1 MSEKFK
7 FNAHVLIMQYN
18 QLPKLHFRF
27 KKIYALNLLNE
38 TQSIINE
45 KLINFNAIIPEKI
58 SKQVL
63 RIQRSQNKE
72 NASDIS
78 LRDGSTLK
86 MANLFKNNNNLNA
99 EKYSDIDF
107 KVKSTHN
114 HNLRKRRI
122 ESNIHSELINFFA
135 SGLVP
140 TLLRSDYALWSIVR
154 VKTF

>member
-1 MSEKFK
+1 MSKCPSLRKF
-7 FNAHVLIMQYN
+7 

-38 TQSIINE
+38 NQSIINE

-63 RIQRSQNKE
+63 RMQRSQNKE

>member
-1 MSEKFK
+1 MSEK

-38 TQSIINE
+38 NQSIINE

-63 RIQRSQNKE
+63 RMQRSQ
-72 NASDIS
+72 
-78 LRDGSTLK
+78 
-86 MANLFKNNNNLNA
+86 
-99 EKYSDIDF
+99 
-107 KVKSTHN
+107 
-114 HNLRKRRI
+114 NLRKRRI